1 MYILP
6 KNNVDFLAKQ
16 RGDKVPDFR
25 EIKAHQDTCNGGK
38 EFCGAVNFHNGYLI
52 FFGFPLAGAG
62 FFFAAD
68 FTGAFALGAGFPL
81 TGALG
86 GGAV

>member
-1 MYILP
+1 MCILP
-6 KNNVDFLAKQ
+6 KNVMEFLAEQ
-16 RGDKVPDFR
+16 RSDKRPDFR
-25 EIKAHQDTCNGGK
+25 EIKSYQNAGDGGK
-38 EFCGAVNFHNGYLI
+38 EFCGAVYFHNGYLI

-68 FTGAFALGAGFPL
+68 FTGAFALTAGFPL